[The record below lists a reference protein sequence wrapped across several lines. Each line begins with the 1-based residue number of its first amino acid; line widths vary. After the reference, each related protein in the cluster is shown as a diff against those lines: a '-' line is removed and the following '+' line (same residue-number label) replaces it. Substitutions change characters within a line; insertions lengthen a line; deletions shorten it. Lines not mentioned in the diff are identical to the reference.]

1 MNQCELCQQNTGQ
14 NWTGA
19 SLAPQCTSQKVT
31 NQHLNLLNPDI
42 QKVVLLSMIIC
53 LHDYQN
59 MPLIC
64 LVSRYLLL
72 K

>member
-59 MPLIC
+59 VPLIA
-64 LVSRYLLL
+64 
-72 K
+72 